1 MEISTS
7 MSKTLE
13 AATTLDLITSE
24 LEDSARTK
32 LLLKDSARQIA
43 KMAEAIVETL
53 TSGGK
58 IVFCGNG
65 GSAADAQHL
74 AAEFVGQFHHVRK
87 GLAALALT
95 VNTSVLTAVSND
107 FSFDDVFARQVEALV
122 TEKDLVIG
130 ISTGGSS
137 KNVVRAIEQ
146 AKQQGARTAGL
157 LGKGGGLLAK
167 MVDFPLIVPSD
178 STQRIQEAHI
188 TVGHILCNLMERALF
203 DGSS

>member
-1 MEISTS
+1 
-7 MSKTLE
+7 MSPRVADT
-13 AATTLDLITSE
+13 AASVTTLITSE

-32 LLLKDSARQIA
+32 ILLKDSAELIA
-43 KMAEAIVETL
+43 KIADAIVETIKG
-53 TSGGK
+53 GGK
-58 IVFCGNG
+58 IVLCGNG

-87 GLAALALT
+87 GLPAIALT

-107 FSFDDVFARQVEALV
+107 FSFDEVFSRQVEALV

-146 AKQQGARTAGL
+146 AKRQGAKTAGF
-157 LGKGGGLLAK
+157 LGKGGGMLAT
-167 MVDFPLIVPSD
+167 MVDFPVIVPSN

-188 TVGHILCNLMERALF
+188 TIGHILCDLMERALF
-203 DGSS
+203 EAPAKR